1 MKTTTPQTSNQL
13 KYGLCRL
20 LLLIGLLLLPGLYP
34 ALGQNITMGFDAS
47 YVKRCE
53 NKGVTWKNTNGVAGD
68 LFAILKTYNVECVR
82 LRVWVNPAEGYC
94 NKADVLAAALRAKNA
109 GITQFY
115 VSFHFSDTWADPG
128 HQTRPAGW
136 RNKLSSLNTSVYNHT
151 RDVVGAL
158 IAQGTP
164 PTYVSIGKETDCGM
178 LWSVG
183 DVCNGGGWSNLASLI
198 NSGRNGVKST
208 GSTAKIVLHISNG
221 GDSNYTGRWWFDN
234 INAQGVQY
242 DVIATSY
249 YSYWHGSLATL
260 YNNIVDLRTRYGK
273 EVIVAEFAYP
283 WTLNWDDYTDNVIGA
298 SGQLTSGYPA
308 TPDGQ
313 TLFFQHVVNTAR
325 NAGATGVFYWGG
337 EWVAGSNSTDPNGST
352 WENQA
357 LFDFNSKALPALNV
371 FLNN

>member
-1 MKTTTPQTSNQL
+1 MNTKNSRWSFLSKLPA
-13 KYGLCRL
+13 L
-20 LLLIGLLLLPGLYP
+20 LLAGMLAWAGVCN
-34 ALGQNITMGFDAS
+34 ATAQNITMGCDAS

-53 NKGVTWKNTNGVAGD
+53 NKGVSWKSANGTAGE
-68 LFAILKTYNVECVR
+68 FFTILKSYNVECIR
-82 LRVWVNPAEGYC
+82 LRVWVKPSEGYC

-128 HQTRPAGW
+128 QQTKPSGW
-136 RNKLSSLNTSVYNHT
+136 KNTLSSLNTSVYNHT
-151 RDVVGAL
+151 RDVVAAM

-164 PTYVSIGKETDCGM
+164 PTYVSIGNEINCGM
-178 LWSVG
+178 LWNVG
-183 DVCNGGGWSNLASLI
+183 EVCNNARWSNLAQLL

-208 GSTAKIVLHISNG
+208 GSTAKIVLHLSQG
-221 GDSNYTGRWWFDN
+221 GDNNSIGRWWFDN
-234 INAQGVQY
+234 ITAQGVQY

-249 YSYWHGSLATL
+249 YPYWHGTMATL

-273 EVIVAEFAYP
+273 EVMVAEFSYP
-283 WTLNWDDYTDNVIGA
+283 WTLDWNDYTGNVIGT
-298 SGQLTSGYPA
+298 SGQLTAGYPA
-308 TPDGQ
+308 TPAGQ
-313 TLFFQHVVNTAR
+313 ALFFQHVVNTAK

-337 EWVAGSNSTDPNGST
+337 EWTVGSNPTDSNGST

-357 LFDFNSKALPALNV
+357 LFDFSWQALPALDV